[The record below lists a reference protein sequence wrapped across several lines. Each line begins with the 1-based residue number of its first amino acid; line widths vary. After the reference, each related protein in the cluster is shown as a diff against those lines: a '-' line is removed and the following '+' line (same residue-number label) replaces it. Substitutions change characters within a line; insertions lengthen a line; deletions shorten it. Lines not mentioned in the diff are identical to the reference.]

1 MHLFPKPATWTVA
14 TYDGFTAATFLGC
27 RQAAYRRLALDAGIG
42 SGDRVL
48 DLGSGPGTLTRAAA
62 DLAGSSGQ
70 VIGLDSSPEMVIH
83 AQRLGGDSRVGD
95 VARPPFADNS
105 FDVVVSALALHHVEP
120 EDRDAVFAQAFRM
133 LIPGGRLLVA
143 EFAPPFGRLGRA
155 VAKGVFHTE
164 IADDPRADLVDR
176 MAKAGFRRIE
186 TRRSGV
192 LTVVRSIRPV

>member
-1 MHLFPKPATWTVA
+1 MHRVLKPATWAVA
-14 TYDGFTAATFLGC
+14 TYNGLTAATFRGC

-48 DLGSGPGTLTRAAA
+48 DLGSGPGALTRAAA
-62 DLAGSSGQ
+62 DLAGRSGH
-70 VIGLDSSPEMVIH
+70 VIGLDRSPEMVIH

-120 EDRDAVFAQAFRM
+120 EDRDAVFAEAFRM

-176 MAKAGFRRIE
+176 MARAGFQRIE

-192 LTVVRSIRPV
+192 VTVVRSIRPV